1 MPNPPHL
8 GKACTSSLKKRL
20 GMERAPSVR
29 RGLAPAEFH
38 FYQFGLIEKIYTKDV
53 LNGRG

>member
-8 GKACTSSLKKRL
+8 GKTCTSSLKKRL